1 MVILYSSDC
10 LKWVFLQKLTSDFYP
25 PLTKCFSNLELKA
38 LIVFVE
44 IKQKLI
50 KVYYCWIQYFVS
62 LLLDSFYKWPT
73 FQIHLHFNTY
83 EYPKLNCTVCSSP
96 HHSTTIYKFS
106 AHWQL
111 AILGISIM
119 QKISASRFQIV
130 VDRSVVAF
138 FVSIFLS

>member
-50 KVYYCWIQYFVS
+50 KVYYC
-62 LLLDSFYKWPT
+62 
-73 FQIHLHFNTY
+73 
-83 EYPKLNCTVCSSP
+83 
-96 HHSTTIYKFS
+96 
-106 AHWQL
+106 
-111 AILGISIM
+111 
-119 QKISASRFQIV
+119 
-130 VDRSVVAF
+130 
-138 FVSIFLS
+138 